1 MKRTLLLLGL
11 MTLCCATVLLV
22 PELPAVSE
30 ARGQDALEPDDVE
43 ANQPARLPGFPDAI
57 APSMSSG
64 PDGVD
69 TPLEPETVPPPPSI
83 AEGTPEGALADRIAA
98 LEAVR
103 TSLVRQERLLAGR
116 EAHMTTLWEQA
127 RDWRAS
133 CETACGQSVTTTS
146 LWRPEILTVEEQA
159 ARMAHLVTIMKKM
172 KPKDAAAIV
181 ASWDDGLA
189 VEVLG
194 LLPARIASPIVS
206 KMPAAHAGRLTSRLA
221 TGHSVVR
228 LPRPEVSP

>member
-1 MKRTLLLLGL
+1 MKRTLLLVGL
-11 MTLCCATVLLV
+11 LTLCCAGVLLV
-22 PELPAVSE
+22 PELPAIPE
-30 ARGQDALEPDDVE
+30 AWGQDASEPADVE
-43 ANQPARLPGFPDAI
+43 ASAPLGLPDLPDVPAPPLG
-57 APSMSSG
+57 G
-64 PDGVD
+64 TDGSP
-69 TPLEPETVPPPPSI
+69 TALAAETVPPPPAI

-98 LEAVR
+98 LESVR
-103 TSLVRQERLLAGR
+103 TSLLRQEQVLANR
-116 EAHMTTLWEQA
+116 EARLTTLWEQA

-133 CETACGQSVTTTS
+133 CETACGQSVTTSS
-146 LWRPEILTVEEQA
+146 LWRPEVLTVEEQT
-159 ARMAHLVTIMKKM
+159 ARMNHLVTIMKKM

-194 LLPARIASPIVS
+194 LLPARTASPIIS

-228 LPRPEVSP
+228 LPRLEVSP